1 MIQAETI
8 DRIVRWNG
16 DGLPVV
22 SLYVHVDPD
31 RRLDLDSQLASL
43 LDQIRSLA
51 YDESLAHEARLSVRG
66 DIDHIQQAAGQ
77 KRWKPGA
84 VSIFSCSGRGLFE
97 EIELP
102 RAVHDRVVVDKTAW
116 VRPLLA
122 VLDDYHRSCIVM
134 IDKGKARMWE
144 LYQDELREA
153 ATVQGETLRKSNYA
167 HGKAEHNV
175 HNRAEELMNRHYRGV
190 AEQLDQMFRSDGYEL
205 LVIGGHDHE
214 VPGFVEFLPLDLR
227 ARVAGTFT
235 MDPGTAT
242 LGDIRKRA
250 GSVLDRYE
258 REEER
263 RIVAEVLELKAMGG
277 LAAVGLSRCLWA
289 GSIAAVQLLLVHDG
303 AAGPGVMCDQSR
315 WLALSGEA
323 CPMCGRSTRHVPDII
338 DELVTAVID
347 DGGSVEH
354 VQADTELRQHLVAAR
369 LRFPLPPDPVH
380 DA

>member
-1 MIQAETI
+1 MIQSETI

-43 LDQIRSLA
+43 LDQIRPLA
-51 YDESLAHEARLSVRG
+51 YDESLAHEARLSVRN
-66 DIDHIQQAAGQ
+66 DIEHIQEAAGQ
-77 KRWKPGA
+77 QRWKPGA

-97 EIELP
+97 EVELP
-102 RAVHDRVVVDKTAW
+102 RAVHDRVVVDATPW

-134 IDKGKARMWE
+134 IDKGQARMWE

-153 ATVQGETLRKSNYA
+153 VTVQGETLRKPNYA

-190 AEQLDQMFRSDGYEL
+190 AEQLDQMFRTDGYEL
-205 LVIGGHDHE
+205 LVIGGHDHD
-214 VPGFVEFLPLDLR
+214 VPGFVEFLPLNLR

-242 LGDIRKRA
+242 PGDIRKSAESILERH
-250 GSVLDRYE
+250 E

-263 RIVAEVLELKAMGG
+263 RIAAEVLQLNAMGG
-277 LAAVGLSRCLWA
+277 LAAVGLRRCLWA
-289 GSIAAVQLLLVHDG
+289 GSIAAAQLLLVEGG
-303 AAGPGVMCDQSR
+303 ATAPGVMCDESR
-315 WLALSGEA
+315 WLAPSGEA
-323 CPMCGRSTRHVPDII
+323 CPMCGRATRHIPDVI

-354 VQADTELRQHLVAAR
+354 VQAETELRQHLVAAR
-369 LRFPLPPDPVH
+369 LRFPLPPDPADDV
-380 DA
+380 